1 MRKHA
6 APGCGLG
13 RVVLTLAALLGLTL
27 GNAAVAQNEPVDPQD
42 DPAAEGVAK
51 EAAQEAEGKEAEGEE
66 EEVLWEDQPYVV
78 KEGKVD
84 FGVYNGYR
92 RYHSSCHTCHGPDGL
107 GSSYAPALVDS
118 IGNIGYE
125 GFIQAVVFGIQ
136 NVNAAQ
142 QSVMPA
148 FAEDQNVTEH
158 VDDIWAYLKGRADGV
173 VGRGRPQ
180 RLEPEEDPV
189 WQERRG

>member
-13 RVVLTLAALLGLTL
+13 RAVLTLTALLGLTF
-27 GNAAVAQNEPVDPQD
+27 GNAALAQKDPVDPKD

-51 EAAQEAEGKEAEGEE
+51 DAADEAKEKEAEGEE
-66 EEVLWEDQPYVV
+66 EVLWEDKPYVV
-78 KEGKVD
+78 KDGKVD

-107 GSSYAPALVDS
+107 GSTYAPALVES
-118 IGNIGYE
+118 IQNIGYE

-136 NVNAAQ
+136 NVGAAQ
-142 QSVMPA
+142 QSVMPS

-158 VDDIWAYLKGRADGV
+158 VDDIWAYLKARADGV
-173 VGRGRPQ
+173 VGRGRPE

>member
-13 RVVLTLAALLGLTL
+13 RAVLTLAALLGLTL
-27 GNAAVAQNEPVDPQD
+27 GNAALAQKDPID
-42 DPAAEGVAK
+42 PEADPAAEGVAK
-51 EAAQEAEGKEAEGEE
+51 GAADEAKDKEAEGEQ
-66 EEVLWEDQPYVV
+66 EVLWEDKPYVI
-78 KEGKVD
+78 KDGKVD

-107 GSSYAPALVDS
+107 GSTYAPALVES
-118 IGNIGYE
+118 IQNIGYE
-125 GFIQAVVFGIQ
+125 GFIQAVVFGIE
-136 NVNAAQ
+136 NVGAAQ
-142 QSVMPA
+142 QSVMPS

-158 VDDIWAYLKGRADGV
+158 IDDIWAYLKGRADGV
-173 VGRGRPQ
+173 VGRGRPE

-189 WQERRG
+189 FQERRG